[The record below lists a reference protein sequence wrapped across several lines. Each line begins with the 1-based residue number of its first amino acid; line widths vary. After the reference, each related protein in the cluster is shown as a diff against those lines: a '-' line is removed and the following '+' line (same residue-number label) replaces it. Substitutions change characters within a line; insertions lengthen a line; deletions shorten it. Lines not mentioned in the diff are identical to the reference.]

1 MNMTADI
8 DREPTL
14 RRGGSARVIMRD
26 ERLRRLMLAFLIW
39 GGVLPPV
46 AGGLSDYLEGDMLPM
61 MIGAALRRA
70 FFIA

>member
-1 MNMTADI
+1 MH
-8 DREPTL
+8 
-14 RRGGSARVIMRD
+14 D

-46 AGGLSDYLEGDMLPM
+46 AGALSDYLEGDMLPM